1 MLTKKTCLNPTQNDS
16 LEGQWLSSVI
26 LQLST
31 SAWDKYVPEI
41 TTLQLHLLTHTPSA
55 EPPSQETHNR
65 LQVSAQL
72 LRFHKVKLAS
82 VGQLV
87 FNPSLPRLCVGESKF
102 WDSSLKSPIRS
113 CHRHTC
119 CTRPGS
125 EAPLLRSSC
134 LRSQK
139 QVRLAF
145 LILTPNICEHDTKFR
160 VAAIAS
166 HMQPGPCMG
175 GLNDSAQ
182 VRGAQDTQECF
193 HPHLTRAPHSGT
205 TFSALTPP
213 MKPSQQEVSKAQF
226 KAKASQP
233 SSPLA

>member
-1 MLTKKTCLNPTQNDS
+1 MISKHNIYFKLFKANSLQKKKGYQGRFIKKKNHLNVLLYRYSVRLLLTKKTCLNPTQNDS

-55 EPPSQETHNR
+55 KPPSQETHNT

-125 EAPLLRSSC
+125 EAPWDPAVSDPRSKS
-134 LRSQK
+134 
-139 QVRLAF
+139 
-145 LILTPNICEHDTKFR
+145 
-160 VAAIAS
+160 
-166 HMQPGPCMG
+166 
-175 GLNDSAQ
+175 GLP
-182 VRGAQDTQECF
+182 F
-193 HPHLTRAPHSGT
+193 
-205 TFSALTPP
+205 
-213 MKPSQQEVSKAQF
+213 
-226 KAKASQP
+226 
-233 SSPLA
+233 